1 MEFEQ
6 LIKRLDW
13 LDEEHRKD
21 KANLAILSDRLANF
35 EANNNVLN
43 QQLKDLS
50 KEISLISPTSA
61 RVDQFDEA
69 IKNYRTE
76 LIKRIEQAEKLL
88 TKNQNEKDKRYRLE
102 FDGVNKSLESLQ
114 KSSDNS
120 DILRKLDARLQE
132 EQRLSRSITELDAK
146 ITQEI
151 KTNNEIQLSLK
162 LSEENH
168 KMDSKK
174 NSELIG
180 DISTLR
186 KRVDELKNKIELYPD
201 SIRRLESR
209 LSELAASETERR
221 QSQKSFIEQ
230 QSLLQIDRDQ
240 IQKDLRDR
248 FEKMSKQSQLLE
260 AQLQEWDS
268 VQRSVRRA
276 QEIYE
281 EITQKFERRINEI
294 TEMQRLSEDRFRQ
307 EWVTFKADYQK
318 RWTSYTL
325 TQDELFKETN
335 NDIQILTERFAP
347 IEDLTQVQQDII
359 QQTKDAN
366 EEYLHGLLAQI
377 HELLSAYERIMGQSR

>member
-21 KANLAILSDRLANF
+21 KASLAQLSDRLVNF
-35 EANNNVLN
+35 ETNYNVIN
-43 QQLKDLS
+43 QQIKDLA
-50 KEISLISPTSA
+50 KEISLISSTSA
-61 RVDQFDEA
+61 RVDQFDKAVE
-69 IKNYRTE
+69 NYRSE
-76 LIKRIEQAEKLL
+76 LLKRIEQAEKQF
-88 TKNQNEKDKRYRLE
+88 TNKQNEVDKRFRLE
-102 FDGVNKSLESLQ
+102 FDGINKSLEALQ

-120 DILRKLDARLQE
+120 ELIRKVDSRVQE
-132 EQRLSRSITELDAK
+132 EQRLSRLITELDAK
-146 ITQEI
+146 ISKEI
-151 KTNNEIQLSLK
+151 KTNNDIILSVK
-162 LSEENH
+162 LIEESQ
-168 KMDSKK
+168 KLDVKK
-174 NSELIG
+174 NIDLQG
-180 DISTLR
+180 DIVSVG
-186 KRVDELKNKIELYPD
+186 KRVHELNNKIELYPD

-209 LSELAASETERR
+209 LSEIATSEAERR
-221 QSQKSFIEQ
+221 QAQISFIEQ

-240 IQKDLRDR
+240 ILKELKDR
-248 FEKMSKQSQLLE
+248 FEKMGKQSQLLE

-325 TQDELFKETN
+325 TQDEQFRDTN
-335 NDIQILTERFAP
+335 SEIQKLTERFAP
-347 IEDLTQVQQDII
+347 IEDVSQTQQDII
-359 QQTKDAN
+359 QQTKEAN

-377 HELLSAYERIMGQSR
+377 HELLTAYERITGQSR

>member
-21 KANLAILSDRLANF
+21 KASLAQLSDRLVNF
-35 EANNNVLN
+35 ETNYNVIN
-43 QQLKDLS
+43 QQIKDLA
-50 KEISLISPTSA
+50 KEISLISSTSA
-61 RVDQFDEA
+61 RVDQFDKAVE
-69 IKNYRTE
+69 NYRSE
-76 LIKRIEQAEKLL
+76 LLKRIEQAEKQF
-88 TKNQNEKDKRYRLE
+88 TNKQNEVDKRFRLE
-102 FDGVNKSLESLQ
+102 FDGINKSLEALQ

-120 DILRKLDARLQE
+120 ELIRKVESRVQE
-132 EQRLSRSITELDAK
+132 EQRLSRLITELDAK
-146 ITQEI
+146 ISKEI
-151 KTNNEIQLSLK
+151 KTNNDIILSVK
-162 LSEENH
+162 LIEESQ
-168 KMDSKK
+168 KLDVKK
-174 NSELIG
+174 NIDLQG
-180 DISTLR
+180 DIVSVG
-186 KRVDELKNKIELYPD
+186 KRVHELNNKIELYPD

-209 LSELAASETERR
+209 LSEIATSEAERR
-221 QSQKSFIEQ
+221 QAQISFIEQ

-240 IQKDLRDR
+240 ILKELKDR
-248 FEKMSKQSQLLE
+248 FEKMGKQSQLLE

-325 TQDELFKETN
+325 TQDEQFRDTN
-335 NDIQILTERFAP
+335 SEIQKLTERFAP
-347 IEDLTQVQQDII
+347 IEDVSQTQQDII
-359 QQTKDAN
+359 QQTKEAN

-377 HELLSAYERIMGQSR
+377 HELLTAYERITGQSR

>member
-21 KANLAILSDRLANF
+21 KASLAQLSDRLANF
-35 EANNNVLN
+35 ETNYNVIN
-43 QQLKDLS
+43 QQLKELA
-50 KEISLISPTSA
+50 KETSLISTTSA
-61 RVDQFDEA
+61 RVDQFDKA
-69 IKNYRTE
+69 IENYRSE
-76 LIKRIEQAEKLL
+76 LIKRVEQTEKQFS
-88 TKNQNEKDKRYRLE
+88 TNQNEIDKRFRLE
-102 FDGVNKSLESLQ
+102 FDGINKSLEGLQ

-120 DILRKLDARLQE
+120 VLIRKMDARIQE
-132 EQRLSRSITELDAK
+132 EQRLSRSLTELDAK
-146 ITQEI
+146 ISDEI
-151 KTNNEIQLSLK
+151 KNNNNLLLSVK
-162 LSEENH
+162 LLEESQ
-168 KMDSKK
+168 KLESKK
-174 NSELIG
+174 NIDLQG
-180 DISTLR
+180 DIVTLR
-186 KRVDELKNKIELYPD
+186 KRVDELINKIELYPD
-201 SIRRLESR
+201 TIRRLESR
-209 LSELAASETERR
+209 LSEIAASEAERR
-221 QSQKSFIEQ
+221 QSQNSFIEK

-240 IQKDLRDR
+240 ILKELKDR
-248 FEKMSKQSQLLE
+248 FEKMGKQSQLLE

-325 TQDELFKETN
+325 TQDEQFKDTHSE
-335 NDIQILTERFAP
+335 IKKITEQFAS
-347 IEDLTQVQQDII
+347 IEDLSQTQQDII
-359 QQTKDAN
+359 QQTKEAN

-377 HELLSAYERIMGQSR
+377 HELLSAYERITGQSR

>member
-1 MEFEQ
+1 
-6 LIKRLDW
+6 
-13 LDEEHRKD
+13 
-21 KANLAILSDRLANF
+21 
-35 EANNNVLN
+35 
-43 QQLKDLS
+43 
-50 KEISLISPTSA
+50 
-61 RVDQFDEA
+61 
-69 IKNYRTE
+69 
-76 LIKRIEQAEKLL
+76 
-88 TKNQNEKDKRYRLE
+88 
-102 FDGVNKSLESLQ
+102 
-114 KSSDNS
+114 
-120 DILRKLDARLQE
+120 LDARLQE

-146 ITQEI
+146 FAQEI
-151 KTNNEIQLSLK
+151 KTNKDIQLSVK
-162 LSEENH
+162 LIEESH
-168 KMDSKK
+168 KLDSKK
-174 NSELIG
+174 SSDLIG
-180 DISTLR
+180 DIATLR

-209 LSELAASETERR
+209 LSELAASEAERR

-230 QSLLQIDRDQ
+230 QSLIQIDRDQ
-240 IQKDLRDR
+240 IQKELKDR
-248 FEKMSKQSQLLE
+248 FEKMGKQSQLLE
-260 AQLQEWDS
+260 AQIQEWDS

-325 TQDELFKETN
+325 TQDELFKDTN
-335 NDIQILTERFAP
+335 SEIQTLTERFAP
-347 IEDLTQVQQDII
+347 LEDLTQVQQDII